1 MTSAFFGCNHLNDSV
16 VVSPM
21 LTRNLKLIIEK
32 HDSLIE
38 SNPSLFDAHIY
49 KVRFEK
55 NQNECYIIIGTDV
68 YYNSSLMDGYLLR
81 NKNLIVFEKT
91 LNNPC
96 NNHVKI
102 ENQIKNE
109 EELSLY
115 SNENEGLSP
124 YRSLWWVF
132 KIEGDSLILYDQ
144 GGLKIDF
151 NSQ

>member
-1 MTSAFFGCNHLNDSV
+1 MI
-16 VVSPM
+16 SPA

-32 HDSLIE
+32 HDSLTE
-38 SNPSLFDAHIY
+38 RNPSLFDPHIY
-49 KVRFEK
+49 KIRFEK

-102 ENQIKNE
+102 ENQIK
-109 EELSLY
+109 
-115 SNENEGLSP
+115 
-124 YRSLWWVF
+124 
-132 KIEGDSLILYDQ
+132 
-144 GGLKIDF
+144 
-151 NSQ
+151 